1 MSIILTALKLPRST
15 YYHWKEHRSSQH
27 ECADVK
33 LKDRI
38 RSIWQNN
45 YKAYG
50 YPRITMALQS
60 LGIKI
65 GAKRVFRLM
74 REMGIHSLM
83 NRRFKKLGTHVDY
96 SQRPN
101 FVKRYPE
108 ASVWR
113 TDITYL
119 ELRPGTWVYLS
130 SVYEPR
136 AHCVLAFKISR
147 QMDAKLVVNTLNQ
160 ALEALKN
167 LTSFIPL
174 WDHNLRVTQSRHC
187 LRGIRLR
194 THIQNQVIP
203 MTIVKS
209 NLFIHY

>member
-101 FVKRYPE
+101 FAKRHPE
-108 ASVWR
+108 ASV
-113 TDITYL
+113 
-119 ELRPGTWVYLS
+119 
-130 SVYEPR
+130 
-136 AHCVLAFKISR
+136 
-147 QMDAKLVVNTLNQ
+147 
-160 ALEALKN
+160 
-167 LTSFIPL
+167 
-174 WDHNLRVTQSRHC
+174 
-187 LRGIRLR
+187 
-194 THIQNQVIP
+194 
-203 MTIVKS
+203 
-209 NLFIHY
+209 